1 MWLADLDYMVEEIP
15 GGVYTM
21 CFHPEV
27 IGRGAR
33 VRVLERMIA
42 RGKEHQVRFMTARAA
57 AEDWISRHP
66 FDRAAAD
73 SRGALLVRAARR
85 AAASGQSRRARSRR
99 C

>member
-1 MWLADLDYMVEEIP
+1 
-15 GGVYTM
+15 M

-66 FDRAAAD
+66 FDRAVAD
-73 SRGALLVRAARR
+73 SR
-85 AAASGQSRRARSRR
+85 
-99 C
+99 